1 MEPFQIGVRSLL
13 YGSGAAAD
21 APLEQELAFGLAQPA
36 PDAVRLTDSKSV
48 GTALGDHGAAAAH
61 LLGAEL
67 TLSPSPSAFTIGVE
81 EHRRIDTTAKSLHLP
96 IPDIRIG
103 SGKLLRL
110 RHMENPSL
118 LAHFAKLGGYE
129 SVEPN

>member
-1 MEPFQIGVRSLL
+1 MSLL
-13 YGSGAAAD
+13 YGSGGAAD
-21 APLEQELAFGLAQPA
+21 ASLEQELAFGLAQST
-36 PDAVRLTDSKSV
+36 PDAVRLTNSKRMC
-48 GTALGDHGAAAAH
+48 TALSNHWAAAAH

-67 TLSPSPSAFTIGVE
+67 TLSSGPSAFTIGME

-110 RHMENPSL
+110 RHVENPSL
-118 LAHFAKLGGYE
+118 LAHFAELGGFE